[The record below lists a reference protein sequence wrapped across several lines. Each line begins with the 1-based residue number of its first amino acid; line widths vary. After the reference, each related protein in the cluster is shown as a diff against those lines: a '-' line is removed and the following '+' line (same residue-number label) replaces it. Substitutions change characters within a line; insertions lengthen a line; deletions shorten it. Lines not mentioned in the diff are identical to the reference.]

1 MADMKPMAKIDGIL
15 AGTLLMMV
23 LALLIVGCATPTKPS
38 GAPGSDPLGLGNPSA
53 RFTVKLRSERP
64 TLPMGEPV
72 RLALQTTA
80 PGYLNLYFINSSGQ
94 TGQLLT
100 NYPVQANEP
109 ATFPPAGGKKL
120 RYVPGPLPGAETFIL
135 VATRQPLNLLKRA
148 DIKNVRKPRTPVA
161 ELNLNGSQL
170 LNRLRGALQQR
181 PAPDWNA
188 VSLRTPLLAPGQ
200 RP

>member
-1 MADMKPMAKIDGIL
+1 MANLKPIATINVIPAGLLPMIL
-15 AGTLLMMV
+15 ALFI
-23 LALLIVGCATPTKPS
+23 AGCATPTKPP
-38 GAPGSDPLGLGNPSA
+38 GAPGNDPLGLSNPKA
-53 RFTVKLRSERP
+53 GFTVMLRSERP
-64 TLPMGEPV
+64 ALPMGEPV
-72 RLALQTTA
+72 RLALRTTA
-80 PGYLNLYFINSSGQ
+80 PGYLNLYFINSSDQ

-120 RYVPGPLPGAETFIL
+120 RYVPGPPPGAETFIL

-148 DIKNVRKPRTPVA
+148 DIRNVKKPRTPVA
-161 ELNLNGSQL
+161 ELNLNGSEL

-181 PAPDWNA
+181 PAADWNA
-188 VSLRTPLLAPGQ
+188 VSLRAPLLAPGH